1 MVHWTNTLF
10 GPSPVFLS
18 NSKQSIHK
26 HVQIIIFVAQ
36 HFPLDAKHDSLF
48 SEIA

>member
-1 MVHWTNTLF
+1 MVHWTNMWF

-18 NSKQSIHK
+18 NSKQNIHK
-26 HVQIIIFVAQ
+26 HVQIFVAQ